1 MHKPDAMVG
10 DDQKKRGIEIWFT
23 SGLDVVLK
31 KSWSIDD
38 FWSRVE
44 GLISQGR
51 DFMVVEGGMI
61 CLSQIVFAQE
71 CDIEDDEEA

>member
-23 SGLDVVLK
+23 SGLDVVLRLP
-31 KSWSIDD
+31 WSIDK
-38 FWSRVE
+38 FWHKASELICRGEDYMIVE
-44 GLISQGR
+44 
-51 DFMVVEGGMI
+51 DGMI

-71 CDIEDDEEA
+71 CDIEDDEEQ